1 MPKPIPT
8 LGLTNWGQPLNEHL
22 AQLNNPITGGINTF
36 DTFSQRPTTL
46 TAVDKGYTTINKAT
60 GGIHQWDG
68 IVWKVIDGTVLNIKD
83 YGAVG
88 DGTTDDTVA
97 IQAVFTNATNL
108 GAAVYI
114 PRGTYLVDTLNFA
127 TNTST
132 TVQNAA
138 PVLMF
143 GDGYY
148 SVFKAKPGTNTV
160 LKLLTACCLK
170 FADFRIDCNNTCQTA
185 IDSSWVGSSVPA
197 PSQNN
202 FYSFIW
208 IDNFTGIG
216 WKADQNN
223 DTTFHHCILR
233 APTTTTQVGWQI
245 EASGGGITLN
255 ECIWF
260 NCLMDYSSQVATFVN
275 CVSGG
280 IRASNAGWNQATF
293 LGGYLYNS
301 EITRSCYTTKSGI
314 LATGVS
320 FNGSHFEA
328 PGDNTRNIIS
338 GQYQTGAIFN
348 SCHIFRASGTGTVN
362 LYGAVS
368 NNTGGVGGY
377 NPIMQF
383 NNCFFEIIT
392 LNHTTQNQIYTNYLN
407 CYDTGYPIPTIMN
420 YGSHPAFNTKIS
432 ENSISVGVQN
442 PQSKL
447 SVAGLAEHIDN
458 ATAVSSGKV
467 IGDFYRTGDILK
479 VVH

>member
-1 MPKPIPT
+1 MPKSIPT
-8 LGLTNWGQPLNEHL
+8 LGLANWGQPLNDHL
-22 AQLNNPITGGINTF
+22 SQLNDPTNGGINTVN
-36 DTFSQRPTTL
+36 TTAGRPSTL
-46 TAVDKGYTTINKAT
+46 TSNDIGYTTLNKAT
-60 GGIHQWDG
+60 GSFHRWNGSGWE
-68 IVWKVIDGTVLNIKD
+68 VLYGTVFNIKD

-88 DGTTDDTVA
+88 DGVTDDTVA
-97 IQAVFTNATNL
+97 IQSVFTAATNV
-108 GAAVYI
+108 GAAVYV

-138 PVLMF
+138 PVMMF

-160 LKLLTACCLK
+160 LKLITACCLK
-170 FADFRIDCNNTCQTA
+170 LADFRVDCNNTCETG
-185 IDSSWVGSSVPA
+185 IDSNWTFGG

-208 IDNFTGIG
+208 IDNFTGTG
-216 WKADQNN
+216 WKAANNN

-260 NCLMDYSSQVATFVN
+260 NCLLDYSTQLGTFVN

-293 LGGYLYNS
+293 LGGYLYNN
-301 EITRSCYTTKSGI
+301 EITKSCYTTKSGI

-328 PGDNTRNIIS
+328 LGDNTRNIIS
-338 GQYQTGAIFN
+338 GQFQTGAIFN
-348 SCHIFRASGTGTVN
+348 SCHIFKASGSGTVN
-362 LYGAVS
+362 LYGSVI
-368 NNTGGVGGY
+368 NNTGGAGGY

-383 NNCFFEIIT
+383 NNCFFEGVI
-392 LNHTTQNQIYTNYLN
+392 LNQATQNQIYTNYLN
-407 CYDTGYPIPTIMN
+407 CYDSGYPIPTIMN

-442 PQSKL
+442 PQSKF
-447 SVAGLAEHIDN
+447 SVAGLIEHADN
-458 ATAVSSGKV
+458 ADAISAGKV
-467 IGDFYRTGDILK
+467 AGDFYRTGDLIK
-479 VVH
+479 IVH

>member
-1 MPKPIPT
+1 
-8 LGLTNWGQPLNEHL
+8 
-22 AQLNNPITGGINTF
+22 
-36 DTFSQRPTTL
+36 
-46 TAVDKGYTTINKAT
+46 
-60 GGIHQWDG
+60 
-68 IVWKVIDGTVLNIKD
+68 VIAGTVLNVKD
-83 YGAVG
+83 YGATG
-88 DGTTDDTVA
+88 DGVTDDTAA
-97 IQAVFTNATNL
+97 IQRVFTNATNL

-138 PVLMF
+138 PVMMF

-148 SVFKAKPGTNTV
+148 SVFKAIPGCQTI
-160 LKLLTACCLK
+160 LKLLTSCCLK
-170 FADFRIDCNNTCQTA
+170 LADFRLDCNNTCETA
-185 IDSSWVGSSVPA
+185 IDSSWIGSDVPA

-208 IDNFTGIG
+208 VDNFTGTG

-233 APTTTTQVGWQI
+233 APTTSNQIGWRI

-260 NCLMDYSSQVATFVN
+260 NCLLDYSSQVATFVN

-280 IRASNAGWNQATF
+280 VRASDAGWNMATF
-293 LGGYLYNS
+293 LGGYLYNN
-301 EITRSCYTTKSGI
+301 EITRSCYTTVAGN
-314 LATGVS
+314 LTTGLS
-320 FNGSHFEA
+320 FNGSHLES

-338 GQYQTGAIFN
+338 GQFQTGAVFN
-348 SCHIFRASGTGTVN
+348 SCHIFRATGTGTVN

-368 NNTGGVGGY
+368 NNSGGVGGF

-383 NNCFFEIIT
+383 NNCFFEGIN
-392 LNHTTQNQIYTNYLN
+392 LNHVAQNQIFTNYLN
-407 CYDTGYPIPTIMN
+407 CYDSGFPVPTIMN
-420 YGSHPAFNTKIS
+420 FGSNPTLNTKIS
-432 ENSISVGVQN
+432 ENKISIGVPN
-442 PQSKL
+442 AQSKL
-447 SVAGLAEHIDN
+447 SVAGLVEYADN
-458 ATAVSSGKV
+458 AAAFNAGLVA
-467 IGDFYRTGDILK
+467 GDFYRTGDLLK